1 MIYGHRE
8 GGRVT
13 SETPAPISLPQE
25 RNDVNHEAE
34 PTVTFRYN
42 ALHDLESLWW
52 IAVYFVFNREVYHDG
67 VACSTSEP
75 GFSLDAQRR
84 CAIQL
89 FHDRDARWTTMHSGI
104 SFGTRIQSLHPTAR
118 AIARLLED
126 LRARLVQAYRK
137 AEADISSLDPAA
149 CADEACED
157 IGNVFLKISRAPD
170 LRNVTLRPFC
180 DPEYVV
186 TPGYE
191 STVPSGKGEGKHDEL
206 VGSELNLDLQ
216 DPSSKKAKLVREAK
230 AKPTV
235 RTRPYLP
242 RKAKPSVKRN

>member
-8 GGRVT
+8 DGRVT

-25 RNDVNHEAE
+25 RNDDDHEAE

-52 IAVYFVFNREVYHDG
+52 IAVYFVFDREVYHDG

-75 GFSLDAQRR
+75 EFSLDAQRR
-84 CAIQL
+84 YAMQL
-89 FHDRDARWTTMHSGI
+89 FHDRDTRWTTLTSSQ
-104 SFGTRIQSLHPTAR
+104 SFRTKMQSLHPTAR

-126 LRARLVQAYRK
+126 SRARLAWAYHQ

-149 CADEACED
+149 CADEACEYL
-157 IGNVFLKISRAPD
+157 GNMFLKISRAPEF
-170 LRNVTLRPFC
+170 RNVTLKPFC

-191 STVPSGKGEGKHDEL
+191 STVPSGAGQEKHDGL
-206 VGSELNLDLQ
+206 VGGELNLDLQ
-216 DPSSKKAKLVREAK
+216 DPSSKKAKRVREAK

-242 RKAKPSVKRN
+242 RKAKP